1 MRCET
6 CKHWDRDNKYSP
18 TYDNVTAHN
27 CNKIVM
33 LNHSNNYEKNMD
45 DNVYDTSLPVE
56 YEYKKNEDGWVSVIA
71 RKLHG
76 LAYVE
81 DGSSYYAA
89 LITHPYFGCC
99 LWEENK

>member
-6 CKHWDRDNKYSP
+6 CKHWDKTSP
-18 TYDNVTAHN
+18 MEYDNVTAHN
-27 CNKIVM
+27 CGKIIM
-33 LNHSNNYEKNMD
+33 LNYNNNYEEDMEP
-45 DNVYDTSLPVE
+45 NVYDPSLPVE
-56 YEYKKNEDGWVSVIA
+56 YEYKKNEDGIVSVI
-71 RKLHG
+71 RRNLHG

-89 LITHPYFGCC
+89 LVTHPYFGCC